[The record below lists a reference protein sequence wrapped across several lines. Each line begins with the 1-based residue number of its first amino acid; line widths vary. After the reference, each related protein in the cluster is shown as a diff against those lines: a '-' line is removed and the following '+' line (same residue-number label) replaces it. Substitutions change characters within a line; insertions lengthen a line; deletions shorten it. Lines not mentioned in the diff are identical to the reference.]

1 MNSKKI
7 IDLIR
12 MMIKKFT
19 LLSQSQAY
27 HLMNKKINKNKKETQ
42 NFQFQ
47 SAFRYKNN
55 LKSYYFQMVMSVQTK
70 CKVPHL
76 SRSYCLLRFLT
87 MIFFKSQSR
96 YKLTMNNSRTNNNK
110 NKWRIYK
117 TMIRFTITRLK
128 KQTKKRMIFEK
139 LLT

>member
-12 MMIKKFT
+12 MMMKKFT

-27 HLMNKKINKNKKETQ
+27 HLMNKKINKNRKETQ

-110 NKWRIYK
+110 NK
-117 TMIRFTITRLK
+117 
-128 KQTKKRMIFEK
+128 
-139 LLT
+139 